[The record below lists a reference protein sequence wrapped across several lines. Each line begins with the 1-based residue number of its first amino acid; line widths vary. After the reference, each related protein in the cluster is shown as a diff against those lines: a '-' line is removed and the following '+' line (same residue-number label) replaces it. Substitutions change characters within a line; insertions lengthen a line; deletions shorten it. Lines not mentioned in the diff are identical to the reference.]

1 MPVVSLPIVERPE
14 LLLSSLEAEREV
26 TLVSEDGL
34 LLPTSSLLLA
44 LHSPSLASLLASL
57 PSTPSSISVPA
68 PALPL
73 RFLLK
78 LLARGVVEGGGV
90 LLGQVRE
97 SALCLGITLP
107 RLGLEEQEGRG
118 REILEQGTREQVQE
132 QTFKVE
138 KKRAREALNDQEL
151 DVKPVKKR
159 GRPPKK
165 LDNSRDMTLS
175 QKDDQ
180 IEETGKVISFS
191 CKMCR
196 AVFKDETELNV
207 HSKKH
212 LKTDNIHSSVHRHAT
227 QKTLLDKFVNKKEP
241 KKYSESHSKS
251 DSKILDKVAAEKQIA
266 SFTCNFC
273 QMGFSSRGLLNY
285 HMSTEQC
292 L

>member
-1 MPVVSLPIVERPE
+1 MVSLPIVERPE

-26 TLVSEDGL
+26 TLVSEEGL

-57 PSTPSSISVPA
+57 PPTPSSISVPA

-118 REILEQGTREQVQE
+118 RDVVEQGTRGEVQE
-132 QTFKVE
+132 QAVKVE
-138 KKRAREALNDQEL
+138 KKRAREALNEQEL
-151 DVKPVKKR
+151 DVKPLKKR

-165 LDNSRDMTLS
+165 LDNTSDMTLS
-175 QKDDQ
+175 PKDGQ
-180 IEETGKVISFS
+180 IEETRKVKSFS
-191 CKMCR
+191 CKVCR
-196 AVFKDETELNV
+196 AVFKDETDLNI
-207 HSKKH
+207 HLKNH
-212 LKTDNIHSSVHRHAT
+212 LKTDNIDSLVQRHAT
-227 QKTLLDKFVNKKEP
+227 QVKLLDKFVNKKEP
-241 KKYSESHSKS
+241 KKHLESISKS
-251 DSKILDKVAAEKQIA
+251 DSKILDKVAAEKQID

-273 QMGFSSRGLLNY
+273 QMIFSSRGLLNY